1 MRLPAYFVP
10 TSPAVVSAAIYDPA
24 MPDNRPAVPRQL
36 ARDLLVEAGHRCA
49 VPTCRATTLELAHI
63 TPWAKTRAHD
73 FDNMI
78 ALCPNCHTR
87 FDRGE
92 IDRLSMLQYKAR
104 LGSGGA
110 RARTLGAYRAL
121 QAALDRWGKSIVILA
136 RAHVASAPDIDF
148 IQQARSECEREAG
161 LTHAAVADL
170 QCVGDDTIELL
181 TDFIYDWF
189 VHRASSTVDMKWPDY
204 LQPREERD
212 DEKRIIREAFLELH
226 LAVAD
231 VLGLGFDEL
240 PFREEP
246 SPSPQP
252 RPLGGDFQHYHAV
265 DRKDGSRI
273 RRLPPLL

>member
-1 MRLPAYFVP
+1 
-10 TSPAVVSAAIYDPA
+10 

-49 VPTCRATTLELAHI
+49 IPTCRATTLELAHI

-78 ALCPNCHTR
+78 TLCPNCHTR

-92 IDRLSMLQYKAR
+92 IDRLSMLQYKAN

-110 RARTLGAYRAL
+110 RAKTLGAYRAL
-121 QAALDRWGKSIVILA
+121 QAALDRWGRSIAILA
-136 RAHVASAPDIDF
+136 RTHLASAPDLYF
-148 IQQARSECEREAG
+148 IVRARKECEREAG
-161 LTHAAVADL
+161 ITHAAVADL
-170 QCVGDDTIELL
+170 QSVGDETIEFI
-181 TDFIYDWF
+181 TDFIYEWF

-204 LQPREERD
+204 SQPREERD
-212 DEKRIIREAFLELH
+212 EERQVIHEAFLELH

-240 PFREEP
+240 PLQEEFPP
-246 SPSPQP
+246 SPRP
-252 RPLGGDFQHYHAV
+252 RPLGGAIQHHHDAV
-265 DRKDGSRI
+265 AGKDGSQI
-273 RRLPPLL
+273 RRPPPLL